1 VRRLTVLAAILAA
14 IVVACGSSTLPT
26 PLPTLPPDTPEPT
39 STSLIGTPAPD
50 GQCVLPPLRYRAAQV
65 LLAAVPG
72 TEPDEANAEIVR
84 KGIGGVLLFGPNL
97 VDADQVRA
105 LTNGLQAEAEVPLAI
120 AVDEE
125 GGRVA
130 RLAAAGILPESP
142 TARALGKLKA
152 AAVREAARTIGDGL
166 FDLGITV
173 DLAPV
178 LDVTGEAADGVIG
191 DRSFGSS
198 PKAVARSG
206 VAVVQ
211 GLLDA
216 GVAPVGKHFPGH
228 GETTVDSH
236 TGLPVVAT
244 SLADLEAGAFVP
256 FRAAIEAGIPAI
268 MLGHLL
274 VRSID
279 KARPASLSSPVV
291 TLLREDLA
299 FDGLVMTDDLY
310 MDAITAKWDV
320 PVAAELALKAGADM
334 VVLAGWD
341 RIDDVLDRLVGG
353 VKTGRLSEER
363 LDDAFLH
370 VERFKG
376 VTRWDAC
383 GG

>member
-1 VRRLTVLAAILAA
+1 MLLAA
-14 IVVACGSSTLPT
+14 VVVGCGGSTPPT
-26 PLPTLPPDTPEPT
+26 PLPTLAPDAPSPT
-39 STSLIGTPAPD
+39 SAPLSGTPPAS
-50 GQCVLPPLRYRAAQV
+50 GACALPPLRYRAAQ
-65 LLAAVPG
+65 LLLVAVPG
-72 TEPDEANAEIVR
+72 IEPDDANRALVR
-84 KGIGGVLLFGPNL
+84 SGVGGVLLFGSNL

-105 LTNGLQAEAEVPLAI
+105 LVEGLQAEAEVPLAV

-142 TARALGKLKA
+142 AARTLGKQKA
-152 AAVREAARTIGDGL
+152 AAVRAAARAIGDGL
-166 FDLGITV
+166 VGLGITV

-178 LDVTGEAADGVIG
+178 LDVTGAAADGVIG
-191 DRSFGSS
+191 DRSFGAS
-198 PKAVARSG
+198 PTAVARSG
-206 VAVVQ
+206 VAFVQ

-236 TGLPVVAT
+236 TGLPVVSS
-244 SLADLEAGAFVP
+244 SLEDLRAGALVP

-279 KARPASLSSPVV
+279 KARPASLSSAVV
-291 TLLREDLA
+291 KLLRDDLG
-299 FDGLVMTDDLY
+299 FDGLVMTDDVY
-310 MDAITAKWDV
+310 MDAVTATWDV
-320 PVAAELALKAGADM
+320 PVATELAVKAGADM

-341 RIDDVLDRLVGG
+341 RTEDVLDRLVGG
-353 VKTGRLSEER
+353 VKTGRLQESR
-363 LDDAFLH
+363 LTDAFLH

>member
-1 VRRLTVLAAILAA
+1 VRGLRSLVALLAVV
-14 IVVACGSSTLPT
+14 VVACGSSPLPT
-26 PLPTLPPDTPEPT
+26 PLPTLPADTPTPT
-39 STSLIGTPAPD
+39 SAPLAGTPAPS
-50 GQCVLPPLRYRAAQV
+50 GECALPSVRYRAAQ
-65 LLAAVPG
+65 LLLVAVPG
-72 TEPDEANAEIVR
+72 TEADEAGRALVR
-84 KGIGGVLLFGPNL
+84 SGIGGVLLFGSNL

-105 LTNGLQAEAEVPLAI
+105 LVDELQAEAEVPLAV

-130 RLAAAGILPESP
+130 RLASAGIIPAAPAARELGTRSASAIR
-142 TARALGKLKA
+142 TAG
-152 AAVREAARTIGDGL
+152 RTIGDGL
-166 FDLGITV
+166 ADLGITV

-178 LDVTGEAADGVIG
+178 LDVTGGAADGVIG
-191 DRSFGSS
+191 DRSFGAD
-198 PKAVARSG
+198 PKVVARAG
-206 VAVVQ
+206 VAFAQ

-236 TGLPVVAT
+236 TLLPVITA
-244 SLADLEAGAFVP
+244 SLAKLRAWAFPP

-274 VRSID
+274 VKSVDAR
-279 KARPASLSSPVV
+279 RPASLSKAVV
-291 TLLREDLA
+291 ELLRDDLG

-320 PVAAELALKAGADM
+320 PVAAELAIGAGADM
-334 VVLAGWD
+334 IVLAGWD
-341 RIDDVLDRLVGG
+341 RTDDVLDRLVGG
-353 VKTGRLSEER
+353 VKTGRLPEAR
-363 LDDAFLH
+363 LTDAFLR

>member
-1 VRRLTVLAAILAA
+1 VRRLTVLIALLASV
-14 IVVACGSSTLPT
+14 VVACGSSALPT
-26 PLPTLPPDTPEPT
+26 PLPTLPPDTPAPT
-39 STSLIGTPAPD
+39 SPSLLGTPAPQ
-50 GQCVLPPLRYRAAQV
+50 GQCALPSLRYRAAQV
-65 LLAAVPG
+65 LLAAIPG
-72 TEPDEANAEIVR
+72 TEPDATNAAIVR
-84 KGIGGVLLFGPNL
+84 TGIGGVLLFGTNL
-97 VDADQVRA
+97 VDGDQVRA
-105 LTNGLQAEAEVPLAI
+105 LTNGLQADAEVPLAI

-142 TARALGKLKA
+142 AARTLGKQA
-152 AAVREAARTIGDGL
+152 ASAVRAAGRTIGDGL
-166 FDLGITV
+166 ADLGITV

-178 LDVTGEAADGVIG
+178 LDVTGEAADGIIG

-206 VAVVQ
+206 VAFAQ

-216 GVAPVGKHFPGH
+216 GIAPVGKHFPGH

-236 TGLPVVAT
+236 TGLPVVST
-244 SLADLEAGAFVP
+244 SLKELEAGALVP

-268 MLGHLL
+268 MLGHL
-274 VRSID
+274 VMESID

-291 TLLREDLA
+291 TLLRDDLG

-363 LDDAFLH
+363 LNDAFLH

-376 VTRWDAC
+376 VTLWDAC